1 MGAGRSVSAPNAVCK
16 HRTNRVFVAEKVI
29 CYHQLLS
36 DCVGDIITSCF
47 VIMTEV
53 ISSSDTESLVRLN
66 NNTDTGNE
74 CDQVNSVTFI
84 KL

>member
-1 MGAGRSVSAPNAVCK
+1 
-16 HRTNRVFVAEKVI
+16 
-29 CYHQLLS
+29 
-36 DCVGDIITSCF
+36 
-47 VIMTEV
+47 MTEV

-84 KL
+84 KLWNIIAPWSENISAKNWKIFKQKWENILAKIVKIIKVDIFCETLVKF